1 MLKLAVF
8 LAAFVAPRRSADAT
22 DRDAGATA
30 VEYGLM
36 IALIAAVIVGA
47 VFALGGTVKNSFN
60 KTSNCISAPAGTGAT
75 PAPC

>member
-1 MLKLAVF
+1 MVNLVVLFTAF
-8 LAAFVAPRRSADAT
+8 LSDRLRADE
-22 DRDAGATA
+22 DRDRGATA